1 MPKDL
6 TEYAKQNDIQLL
18 SHNDARGKG
27 RSVIYNAV
35 HGDMEL
41 SFLEHESLV
50 SLFLYKMD
58 IYLKGTKLFF
68 NERILLWI
76 SEKMERLPIH
86 KNTCT
91 RYVCS
96 PYNPTVMD

>member
-27 RSVIYNAV
+27 RSVIHNAV
-35 HGDMEL
+35 HIDMEL

-58 IYLKGTKLFF
+58 I
-68 NERILLWI
+68 
-76 SEKMERLPIH
+76 
-86 KNTCT
+86 
-91 RYVCS
+91 
-96 PYNPTVMD
+96 

>member
-27 RSVIYNAV
+27 RSVIHNAV

-50 SLFLYKMD
+50 SLFLYKMKCRAKTYTSKVLNFSSMKD
-58 IYLKGTKLFF
+58 NF
-68 NERILLWI
+68 
-76 SEKMERLPIH
+76 
-86 KNTCT
+86 
-91 RYVCS
+91 
-96 PYNPTVMD
+96 VMDIRKNGKIAHSQKYMYSVCV

>member
-27 RSVIYNAV
+27 RSVIHNAV

-50 SLFLYKMD
+50 SVSVQNK
-58 IYLKGTKLFF
+58 K
-68 NERILLWI
+68 
-76 SEKMERLPIH
+76 
-86 KNTCT
+86 
-91 RYVCS
+91 
-96 PYNPTVMD
+96 

>member
-41 SFLEHESLV
+41 SFLEHEV
-50 SLFLYKMD
+50 SVK
-58 IYLKGTKLFF
+58 
-68 NERILLWI
+68 NE
-76 SEKMERLPIH
+76 M
-86 KNTCT
+86 
-91 RYVCS
+91 
-96 PYNPTVMD
+96 